1 MAVTWHDVPVFLT
14 WQARLGPPRRE
25 WTERFAA
32 EVRRSDALDQTEAEL
47 AARLRPLAAEMDAD
61 AEVRSERMPSPV
73 VMIRLVAHVEAEAP
87 PAEPDVD
94 TDSHADTWWQRIR
107 WPDDALMPAAGELVS
122 LDGGTGASERGPRR
136 EVVSVRPTF
145 EPGWIEVELRRGS

>member
-32 EVRRSDALDQTEAEL
+32 EIRRSDALDQTEAEL
-47 AARLRPLAAEMDAD
+47 AARLGPLAAEMDAE
-61 AEVRSERMPSPV
+61 AEVRSERMPNPAL
-73 VMIRLVAHVEAEAP
+73 MIRLVAPVEAG
-87 PAEPDVD
+87 EPVPGPDGD
-94 TDSHADTWWQRIR
+94 TDTWWQRIR
-107 WPDDALMPAAGELVS
+107 WPDDALMPAAGEFVS
-122 LDGGTGASERGPRR
+122 LDSRAGGSDRGPQR
-136 EVVSVRPTF
+136 EVVSARPTF